1 MPKMV
6 NGGAVLPKTALFSS
20 QEAVSFKFSHQSGID
35 HFLHNFAEATSQC
48 YWAVIRRIRQ
58 VFASFW
64 NGYNLSFFP
73 GRRKEP
79 GSPDLIINFEQNF
92 ERRSRKVFDQIVMY
106 FVGTS

>member
-48 YWAVIRRIRQ
+48 YWAVIRTKKDSSSLCQ
-58 VFASFW
+58 LLEWVQLELFS
-64 NGYNLSFFP
+64 
-73 GRRKEP
+73 RKE
-79 GSPDLIINFEQNF
+79 
-92 ERRSRKVFDQIVMY
+92 ERTRKSRFDY
-106 FVGTS
+106 KL